1 MDFSLTDTE
10 RYARIRQFARAELN
24 RSVAPRRAEGSFGVE
39 AWAELGKLKLTGA
52 CLPDAYG
59 GMALGALGTARVME
73 ALGRECDDVGLLFSL
88 GAHLFACAVPI
99 WKLGTE
105 AMKGSLLPKLA
116 SGACIGANA
125 ITEAEA
131 GSDVFSLRASA
142 VRDGSGYV
150 IDASKSWVTN
160 GPIADVFLVYARTN
174 PKHGYLGLSAF
185 LVERDRPGLYL
196 GKPFHK
202 VGLETAPACSLMLER
217 CRVPEENLVGR
228 EGQGAPL
235 FEMAMMWE
243 RTCLF
248 GIYVGQMDRLIEM
261 CVERARSRRQFG
273 RALGDFQ
280 AISHRIADMKLRL
293 EAARLLLY
301 RACDR
306 CDRGEDARLDVAMAK
321 IAVSE
326 AAVKSGLDAMQIFGG
341 DGIVTEAGVE
351 RFLRDALPATLASG
365 TSEIQRN
372 LIARLLGL

>member
-1 MDFSLTDTE
+1 L
-10 RYARIRQFARAELN
+10 
-24 RSVAPRRAEGSFGVE
+24 GS
-39 AWAELGKLKLTGA
+39 
-52 CLPDAYG
+52 
-59 GMALGALGTARVME
+59 
-73 ALGRECDDVGLLFSL
+73 
-88 GAHLFACAVPI
+88 
-99 WKLGTE
+99 E
-105 AMKGSLLPKLA
+105 AMKASLLPKLA
-116 SGACIGANA
+116 SGASIGANA

-142 VRDGSGYV
+142 VREGNGYV
-150 IDASKSWVTN
+150 IDASKTWVTN

-185 LVERDRPGLYL
+185 LVERDRPGLSL
-196 GKPFHK
+196 GEPFHK
-202 VGLETAPACSLMLER
+202 VGLETAPACPLTLER

-235 FEMAMMWE
+235 FEMAMTWE

-248 GIYVGQMDRLIEM
+248 GIYVGQMDHLIEM
-261 CVERARSRRQFG
+261 CIERARSRRQFG
-273 RALGDFQ
+273 RAIGDFQ
-280 AISHRIADMKLRL
+280 AISHRIAEMKLRL

-301 RACDR
+301 RACDK

-321 IAVSE
+321 VAVSE
-326 AAVKSGLDAMQIFGG
+326 AAVKAGLDAMQIFGG